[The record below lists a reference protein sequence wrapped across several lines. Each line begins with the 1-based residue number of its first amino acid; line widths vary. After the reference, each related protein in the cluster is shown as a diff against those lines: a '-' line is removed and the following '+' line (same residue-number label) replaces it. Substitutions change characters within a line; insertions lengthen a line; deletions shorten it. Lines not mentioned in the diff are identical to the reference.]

1 MSPEQLFG
9 QLELNG
15 RVVIADL
22 EAGIGTAL
30 RLQPGQA
37 DVMVVVAEPSV
48 KSLEVAEKVAGI
60 ARRRMTRVV
69 VAANRVASDED
80 EATIRERLGDHEM
93 VVIPHD
99 PVVTEADRRGAAPI
113 DVDASSPAIAAI
125 GRLAAAIA
133 G

>member
-15 RVVIADL
+15 RTVVADL

-30 RLQPGQA
+30 RFQPGMA
-37 DVMVVVAEPSV
+37 DVIVVVAEPSV

-60 ARRRMTRVV
+60 AKRRMTRVV
-69 VAANRVASDED
+69 VAANRVCSAED
-80 EATIRERLGDHEM
+80 EETIRARLGAHEI

-99 PVVTEADRRGAAPI
+99 PLVTEADRCGAAPI
-113 DVDASSPAIAAI
+113 DLDPSSPAVEAI

-133 G
+133 S

>member
-15 RVVIADL
+15 RTVIADL

-30 RLQPGQA
+30 RFQPGAA
-37 DVMVVVAEPSV
+37 DVMIVVAEPSV

-60 ARRRMTRVV
+60 AKRRMIQIL
-69 VAANRVASDED
+69 VAANRVGTPED
-80 EATIRERLGDHEM
+80 EQVIRDRLGDHEI
-93 VVIPHD
+93 VVIPFD
-99 PVVTEADRRGAAPI
+99 PVVAEADRRGVAPI
-113 DVDASSPAIAAI
+113 DLDASSPAVSAI
-125 GRLAAAIA
+125 GRLATALA